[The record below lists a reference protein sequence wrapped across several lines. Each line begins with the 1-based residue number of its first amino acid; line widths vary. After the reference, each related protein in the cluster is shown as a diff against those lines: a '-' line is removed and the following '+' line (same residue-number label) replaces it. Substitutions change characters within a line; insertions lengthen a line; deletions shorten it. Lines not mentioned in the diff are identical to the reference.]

1 MAKKLKP
8 MHPGEVLREE
18 FLVPL
23 TMSAGAL
30 ARVCGLP
37 RTRIERIASEQTGIT
52 ADTALRLAKA
62 LGTTAQLWLNLQND
76 YDVQIAKR
84 DLRDIL
90 DGIELVNKPKA
101 A

>member
-23 TMSAGAL
+23 KMSAGAL
-30 ARVCGLP
+30 ARACGLP
-37 RTRIERIASEQTGIT
+37 RTRIASEQTGIT

-76 YDVQIAKR
+76 YDVQIATR
-84 DLRDIL
+84 DLGKVL
-90 DGIELVNKPKA
+90 DRIEIVNKPKA